1 MLMERFTLNDIGTN
15 TYVIGEPG
23 GQVMIVDPSASDM
36 TPVISFIRDRGL
48 AVSRIVNTHCHFD
61 HVLGNEA
68 VRGEYRVPL
77 LIHRL
82 ELPLLLR
89 APEQVETWFGY
100 RMETREPDGYLAE
113 GDVIPIGA
121 FSFHVIETPGHSPGG
136 ICLYEPD
143 EGVLISGDTL
153 FAGTVGRTDLPGSN
167 GQQLMESLEKK
178 LWPLPDGT
186 RIFPGHAD
194 DTTMAEERMHNPY
207 FHF

>member
-36 TPVISFIRDRGL
+36 TPVISFIRDRSL
-48 AVSRIVNTHCHFD
+48 SVSRIVNTHCHFD

-68 VRGEYRVPL
+68 VRREYSVPL

-82 ELPLLLR
+82 ELPLLLT

-100 RMETREPDGYLAE
+100 RTETREPDGYLAE

-121 FSFHVIETPGHSPGG
+121 FYFHVIETPGHSPGG

-178 LWPLPDGT
+178 LWPLPDDT

-194 DTTMAEERMHNPY
+194 DTTIAEERMHNPY